1 MKNHQRYIMRIHP
14 LLLII
19 FALLFSACGAA
30 AQQIVPTDRPTATVT
45 FTPTASRTPG
55 FGATPTATPRSVAS
69 GPTPTSIFGSTQTPL
84 AANVTAT
91 RVVNPNA
98 PRIEFF
104 TTSVLQIAP
113 GDQLTLFWSV
123 RGARG
128 ATIYRLDANGVRGNL
143 WNVPPDGNLA
153 VSTSR
158 RERGQVSFL
167 LVAGEGE
174 LETTQ
179 TLTVPL
185 LCPDPWFFQPAPD
198 SCPTGPAEPS
208 LVVEQPF
215 DRGRMLYIQS
225 RNRVYALFNDGNSP
239 QWLSFENK
247 YDPAIHPELDESFEQ
262 SKPPGTFQ
270 PLRALGFVWRGN
282 DVVRNR
288 LGLGTNAEIGYDGF
302 AQTVQT
308 GGQDTLY
315 VNSADGTVL
324 ELLPEGDAWQL
335 ITPPS
340 S

>member
-1 MKNHQRYIMRIHP
+1 MKSRSFLFFI
-14 LLLII
+14 LSLLI
-19 FALLFSACGAA
+19 SACGAT
-30 AQQIVPTDRPTATVT
+30 AQQIVPTERPTTTPT
-45 FTPTASRTPG
+45 FTPTVTRTPG
-55 FGATPTATPRSVAS
+55 FGATPTATPRSVAA
-69 GPTPTSIFGSTQTPL
+69 GPSPTSIFGSTQTPV
-84 AANVTAT
+84 AAILTAT

-104 TTSVLQIAP
+104 TTSVLQVAP
-113 GDQLTLFWSV
+113 GDQITLFWSV
-123 RGARG
+123 RGTRG
-128 ATIYRLDANGVRGNL
+128 ATIYRLDADGVRGNL
-143 WNVPPDGNLA
+143 WNVPPDGNLT
-153 VSTSR
+153 VNTSR

-185 LCPDPWFFQPAPD
+185 LCPDQWFFLPAPD
-198 SCPTGPAEPS
+198 ACPTGPAEATT
-208 LVVEQPF
+208 VVEQPF

-225 RNRVYALFNDGNSP
+225 RNRVYALFNDGNNP

-247 YDPAIHPELDESFEQ
+247 YDPAIHPELDETFEQ
-262 SKPPGTFQ
+262 SKPPGAFQ
-270 PLRALGFVWRGN
+270 PLRAMGFVWRGN

-288 LGLGTNAEIGYDGF
+288 LGLGTNTEIGYDGF
-302 AQTVQT
+302 VQT
-308 GGQDTLY
+308 LKTDDKDTLY

-324 ELLPEGDAWQL
+324 QLLPEGEAWQL